1 LPGGPRSYRQ
11 GVPAFFPLTQPAAES
26 IDLRVVRQ
34 AGGEFATYIDSDSD
48 SPFIVAVRG
57 ALEAP
62 LDVSQILNA
71 SIALANVVALLAL
84 SLARD
89 ESEVPELIN
98 GSLSRSAAVAFP
110 ELYPAGEPQT
120 RAQARALVCR
130 VFGGARPEELPVEL
144 DGHTLVA
151 IAALGDAGIMM
162 SDRVGLPRP
171 VLAAAIGQAAEA
183 M

>member
-1 LPGGPRSYRQ
+1 MASYRRY
-11 GVPAFFPLTQPAAES
+11 VAAFVQLAQPARTS
-26 IDLRVVRQ
+26 IDYEVVRA
-34 AGGEFATYIDSDSD
+34 AGGEFAAYIDSDSD

-57 ALEAP
+57 VLEAP

-71 SIALANVVALLAL
+71 TIALSNVVALLAL

-98 GSLSRSAAVAFP
+98 GSMARSAGAAFP
-110 ELYPAGEPQT
+110 ELYPVGEPEV
-120 RAQARALVCR
+120 RDQARALVCR
-130 VFGGARPEELPVEL
+130 VFGGVGPEQLPVEL

-151 IAALGDAGIMM
+151 IAALGDAGIMI

-171 VLAAAIGQAAEA
+171 VLAAAIGRAATE